1 MNSFLRELL
10 EPTHGDV
17 FESLT
22 AVPTAWRQG
31 EQLHSVIPVARS
43 HPANVGMP
51 ASFIPK
57 SCGWLPYPTY
67 VSPAVRRFIEEDR
80 QRLSKLGDAPG
91 QHALSSQ
98 GKPRLRHVRPSKA
111 QHQSKE
117 QQQQHRTSAGAE
129 QNSQSLGCAVR
140 DRWRSGIE
148 DVTSK
153 VGAGCGPPVE
163 RTRAD
168 VDSESVS
175 TFRTDSISIPCP
187 SRGSVRSGHDGFA
200 SSSEVARRGGS
211 VNMYV
216 SSTPILFCSRPGRAS
231 FPMQRSLDT
240 HGTQLSHRS
249 TVTRASHVASARGV
263 ATAVSLL

>member
-1 MNSFLRELL
+1 MNSFLRDLL
-10 EPTHGDV
+10 DPTHGDV

-22 AVPTAWRQG
+22 AVPTVWRQDK
-31 EQLHSVIPVARS
+31 QPHSVIPVARS

-67 VSPAVRRFIEEDR
+67 VSPAVRRFVEEDR

-98 GKPRLRHVRPSKA
+98 GKPRLCHVRPGKA

-117 QQQQHRTSAGAE
+117 QQQHRTSACAE
-129 QNSQSLGCAVR
+129 QNSQSLGRAAR
-140 DRWRSGIE
+140 DPWRSGIE

-153 VGAGCGPPVE
+153 VGAGRGPTGE
-163 RTRAD
+163 RTRTD

-175 TFRTDSISIPCP
+175 TFRTDSISILCP

-211 VNMYV
+211 VNVYV

-231 FPMQRSLDT
+231 YPMQRSLDT
-240 HGTQLSHRS
+240 HGTQLSRRS
-249 TVTRASHVASARGV
+249 TVTRASHVA
-263 ATAVSLL
+263 